1 MEYRLIQSAK
11 GIWVFIDNRHKKTL
25 PKNYLQ
31 LFETVKD
38 ELSYDKKRLTNSER
52 KIFDNALFSQHIE
65 SFKQDLKMTDLHLF
79 RLVEK
84 AKPLGVRF
92 VNSKNGNRFEVKFDN
107 NLFLKI
113 PKTLYH
119 FSTTE
124 LETAYLNY

>member
-31 LFETVKD
+31 LFETVKNQ
-38 ELSYDKKRLTNSER
+38 LSYAKKRLSSAER
-52 KIFDNALFSQHIE
+52 KIFDDAIFCQHIE
-65 SFKQDLKMTDLHLF
+65 SFKQDLKTTDVHLF
-79 RLVEK
+79 RMVEK

-113 PKTLYH
+113 PKALFYLC
-119 FSTTE
+119 TTE

>member
-1 MEYRLIQSAK
+1 MGL
-11 GIWVFIDNRHKKTL
+11 IDNRHKKTL

-38 ELSYDKKRLTNSER
+38 ELSYDKKRLTNAER
-52 KIFDNALFSQHIE
+52 KIFDNTLFSQHIE
-65 SFKQDLKMTDLHLF
+65 SFKRDLKKNDLHLF

-113 PKTLYH
+113 PKALYNLC
-119 FSTTE
+119 TTE
-124 LETAYLNY
+124 LETVYLNY